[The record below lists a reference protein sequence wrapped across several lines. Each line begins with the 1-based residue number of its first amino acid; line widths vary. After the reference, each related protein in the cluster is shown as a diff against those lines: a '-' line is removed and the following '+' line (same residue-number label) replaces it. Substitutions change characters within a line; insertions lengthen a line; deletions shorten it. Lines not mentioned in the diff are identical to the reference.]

1 MHRPLLRY
9 LANLVALKYMNYR
22 TKRKRNMRKTKR
34 IKGGTLRLNR
44 DGSFEGVNNTG
55 RADAYLLRLL
65 RVNVIPRRDGINE
78 INLLAFYE
86 NPEKTV
92 DGFEFSFGYYY
103 AGLSKDDKQ
112 RVKRAIDYITSER
125 VNDTKR
131 FLTNNPSASPDR
143 GHANVYALTRMLLN
157 FITLMDAP
165 GPMGAVRSPDVS
177 FNEAEKSR
185 FKEIYRQEYELLLGP
200 PVARIAFLEK
210 FVAILSDRE
219 VPYERTPDED

>member
-1 MHRPLLRY
+1 M
-9 LANLVALKYMNYR
+9 K
-22 TKRKRNMRKTKR
+22 TKRKGNKRKTKR
-34 IKGGTLRLNR
+34 KGGTLRINR
-44 DGSFEGVNNTG
+44 DGSFQGVNNTG

-177 FNEAEKSR
+177 FNDAEKAR

-219 VPYERTPDED
+219 VPYERNLDED